1 MLGKLKASSRTRHGR
16 NRHHRSPYAEAPFR
30 SALEAKDLAGWSTGS
45 LPAPSPPIRKW
56 PTPATEVT
64 RAQKLDAGVGGDKL
78 PGPVRNLVT
87 ILLDGA
93 RASAS
98 GSGVFN
104 ALKRA
109 QESVLKVRIVSAREL
124 ADAEREDLV
133 GSIARKYGRRIEST
147 VEIDPALIG
156 GARVHVGDEVI
167 HASMRDALAQMAL
180 ALGEEVHTRIRP
192 PTCKSI
198 RLKSANSSSR
208 RSRTSRWRRRSA
220 PKVR

>member
-1 MLGKLKASSRTRHGR
+1 MAEIATIAR
-16 NRHHRSPYAEAPFR
+16 PYAEASFR
-30 SALEAKDLAGWSTGS
+30 SAMEANDLAGWSAALALAGAIAS
-45 LPAPSPPIRKW
+45 DERMADLLGDPRL
-56 PTPATEVT
+56 T
-64 RAQKLDAGVGGDKL
+64 RAQKLEVFFGAGGDRL
-78 PGPVRNLVT
+78 PLPVRNLVT

-93 RASAS
+93 RALLLPEISAQ
-98 GSGVFN
+98 FD

-133 GSIARKYGRRIEST
+133 DSIARKYGRRIEST

-180 ALGEEVHTRIRP
+180 ALAR
-192 PTCKSI
+192 
-198 RLKSANSSSR
+198 
-208 RSRTSRWRRRSA
+208 
-220 PKVR
+220 